1 VALDGINHVGNPN
14 QFHRQSRSWHR
25 ETLGGAAF
33 CPPNNQSAARESV
46 SQKIFSAD
54 QEMADRMKDY
64 FKRNLSLETPRATIR
79 RTISMVRFTD
89 ETAQCFRNESF
100 VN

>member
-1 VALDGINHVGNPN
+1 
-14 QFHRQSRSWHR
+14 
-25 ETLGGAAF
+25 
-33 CPPNNQSAARESV
+33 
-46 SQKIFSAD
+46 
-54 QEMADRMKDY
+54 MKDY

-79 RTISMVRFTD
+79 RTISMVRVTD